1 MAAGRIKG
9 ITIEIGGDTTK
20 LTKALSQVDSA
31 INKTQQNL
39 RDINKALKFDPGNT
53 TLLKDKQVELA
64 KQIEATE
71 QRIKE
76 EKAALEQLNEKLD
89 QPFDLD
95 HAEEFQKNAKA
106 AEDLKLQIDLD
117 TAALK
122 DLENQARQSSS
133 VLGTQ
138 MQLAGQKI
146 QEVGQKIKSVGDG
159 MKAFGEQLTTTV
171 TLPIVAIGTKAVS
184 SFAEVDKA
192 MTLTNKTM
200 GNTEEEAKLLDAAMK
215 DAASN
220 STFGMSEAANAA
232 LNFARAGLD
241 AEQAANAIAPA
252 MNLAAGEAGNLDTVS
267 KGLVGTINAFG
278 DSFDQAEHY
287 ADVFAAACNNSALDV
302 DTLSESMSVA
312 APIFNTAGK
321 SVEDAALMLGV
332 MANAN
337 IDANV
342 AANSLKT
349 GMARLAEPTKQA
361 KKAMEEYGI
370 AMSDIWNEDGS
381 MKDMT
386 VIQEN
391 LNKSFSKLS
400 EQEQMAAA
408 GAIFG
413 KNQMSA
419 WLAVINTA
427 PAEVQA
433 LNDSLSNVD
442 GTTREMSDAMMSG
455 FGGSIE
461 KLKSSIDV
469 LMTTLGSLL
478 AEYLTPIIEKIQSL
492 VDEFMNLDTETQKDI
507 VQWGMVAAAIGPVI
521 VIVGT
526 LVSKVGSIITVV
538 GQITSGLGTL
548 ITSMAGVSG
557 ATGGLGAALTALTGP
572 IGIVVAAVA
581 AFAAGFAYLYAT
593 SEDFRNVIN
602 QLVGTLKDN
611 FSKMLDEV
619 KPKLQELGDRFNS
632 LMTTLEPVFEG
643 IFALVVACVNGIIA
657 TIGPVVDFIS
667 GIVEVIM
674 GIIQAFFALFTGDWE
689 GFWEGVETIIDG
701 AVNAIEG
708 ILNIGVAF
716 WEGVISTFGVNLKST
731 VTDMWEK
738 VKTTIKN
745 KVDVIKNNIEEKWTY
760 IKEWL
765 TTTLTNIWDKFKE
778 IFSNIVDSVSQ
789 KIADVK
795 TSIKEGME
803 NAIDYLASLPSRF
816 YDWGRDMISS
826 LIDGIKDMIGDLADA
841 AADVADT
848 IASYIHFST
857 PDVGPL
863 AKADTFMPDMIDT
876 MIKGIDQN
884 IPRLQKA
891 MDGMAGSMASSMQG
905 GGTTYTGTTNVNLTV
920 YGAPGQDI
928 SALADVIEQR
938 IAMHS
943 IRRGAAGA

>member
-1 MAAGRIKG
+1 MAATRIKG

-31 INKTQQNL
+31 INRTQQNL

-76 EKAALEQLNEKLD
+76 EKIALDQLNEKLD

-95 HAEEFQKNAKA
+95 HAEEFQRNTKA
-106 AEDLKLQIDLD
+106 AEELKLQIDLD

-122 DLENQARQSSS
+122 DLENQARQSAS

-146 QEVGQKIKSVGDG
+146 QEVGQRIKSVGDG
-159 MKAFGEQLTTTV
+159 MKAFGEQLTATV
-171 TLPIVAIGTKAVS
+171 TVPLVAIGTKAVS
-184 SFAEVDKA
+184 SFAEVDKT

-200 GNTEEEAKLLDAAMK
+200 GNTAEEAKILDDAMK
-215 DAASN
+215 AAASN
-220 STFGMSEAANAA
+220 STFGMADAAQAS

-241 AEQAANAIAPA
+241 AAQAASAIAPA

-278 DSFDQAEHY
+278 DSFEQTEHY

-312 APIFNTAGK
+312 APIFKTAGK

-337 IDANV
+337 IDANT

-361 KKAMEEYGI
+361 KKAMEQYGI

-386 VIQEN
+386 VVQEN
-391 LNKSFSKLS
+391 LNKAFSQLS

-427 PAEVQA
+427 PADVQA
-433 LNDSLSNVD
+433 LNDSLSSVD
-442 GTTREMSDAMMSG
+442 GTTRGMSDAMMTG

-478 AEYLTPIIEKIQSL
+478 ADYLTPIIEKIQGL
-492 VDEFMNLDTETQKDI
+492 VDKFMSLDTETQKDI
-507 VQWGMVAAAIGPVI
+507 VQWGLVAAAIGPVI
-521 VIVGT
+521 AIVGT
-526 LVSKVGSIITVV
+526 LVGKIGTIITVV
-538 GQITSGLGTL
+538 GQVTSGLGGL
-548 ITSMAGVSG
+548 ITSMSGVSG
-557 ATGGLGAALTALTGP
+557 ATGGLGAALSALSGP

-581 AFAAGFAYLYAT
+581 AFAAGIAYLYTT
-593 SEDFRNVIN
+593 SESFRNTVN
-602 QLVGTLKDN
+602 TLAGTIRDN
-611 FSKMLDEV
+611 FGKAMQEIG
-619 KPKLQELGDRFNS
+619 PKIDELGQRFQS
-632 LMTTLEPVFEG
+632 FMTTLQPIFEV
-643 IFALVVACVNGIIA
+643 ILTLVVACVNGIIGA
-657 TIGPVVDFIS
+657 IGPIVDFIS

-674 GIIQAFFALFTGDWE
+674 GIIQAFFSLFTGDWE
-689 GFWEGVETIIDG
+689 GFWEGIETIIDG
-701 AVNAIEG
+701 AVNIIKG
-708 ILNIGVAF
+708 IMDLGASVWNGI
-716 WEGVISTFGVNLKST
+716 ISTFGIKLK
-731 VTDMWEK
+731 DNFKEMWEK
-738 VKTTIKN
+738 VKTTVKEKIEN
-745 KVDVIKNNIEEKWTY
+745 IRQNIEEKWNH
-760 IKEWL
+760 IKEWIA
-765 TTTLTNIWDKFKE
+765 TTLTNIWDKFKE

-795 TSIKEGME
+795 TSIEEGME

-816 YDWGRDMISS
+816 FDWGRDMISS
-826 LIDGIKDMIGDLADA
+826 LIDGIRDMIGDLADA
-841 AADVADT
+841 AAEVADT
-848 IASYIHFST
+848 IAEYIHFST

-863 AKADTFMPDMIDT
+863 AKADTFMPDFMALLT
-876 MIKGIDQN
+876 KGINQG
-884 IPRLQKA
+884 IPQIQHA
-891 MDGMAGSMASSMQG
+891 MDSLTSEMTPQIGV
-905 GGTTYTGTTNVNLTV
+905 GGTGGPVTINMTVN
-920 YGAPGQDI
+920 GAEGQDVRL
-928 SALADVIEQR
+928 LAQYVEDSLVNKIY
-938 IAMHS
+938 S
-943 IRRGAAGA
+943 RGAAFA

>member
-31 INKTQQNL
+31 INRTQQNL
-39 RDINKALKFDPGNT
+39 RDINKALKFDPGST

-76 EKAALEQLNEKLD
+76 EKIALEQLNEKLD

-122 DLENQARQSSS
+122 DLENQARQSAS

-146 QEVGQKIKSVGDG
+146 QEVGQKIKGVGDG
-159 MKAFGEQLTTTV
+159 MKAFGEQLTATV
-171 TLPIVAIGTKAVS
+171 TVPLVAIGTKAVS
-184 SFAEVDKA
+184 SFAEVDKT

-200 GNTEEEAKLLDAAMK
+200 GNTAEEAKILDDAMK
-215 DAASN
+215 AAASN
-220 STFGMSEAANAA
+220 STFGMADAAQES

-241 AEQAANAIAPA
+241 AAQAASTIAPA

-267 KGLVGTINAFG
+267 KGLVGTINAFD
-278 DSFDQAEHY
+278 DSFEQAEHY

-312 APIFNTAGK
+312 APIFKTAGK

-332 MANAN
+332 MADAN
-337 IDANV
+337 IDANT

-361 KKAMEEYGI
+361 KKAMEQYGI
-370 AMSDIWNEDGS
+370 AMSDIWNADGS

-386 VIQEN
+386 VVQEN
-391 LNKSFSKLS
+391 LNRAFSQLS
-400 EQEQMAAA
+400 EREQMAAA

-427 PAEVQA
+427 PAKVQA

-492 VDEFMNLDTETQKDI
+492 VDEFMNLDSETQKDI

-548 ITSMAGVSG
+548 ITSMAGVSS
-557 ATGGLGAALTALTGP
+557 ATGGLGAALTALSGP
-572 IGIVVAAVA
+572 VGIVVAAVA
-581 AFAAGFAYLYAT
+581 AFAAGLAYLYAT
-593 SEDFRNVIN
+593 SEDFRATVNR
-602 QLVGTLKDN
+602 LVGTIRDN
-611 FSKMLDEV
+611 LSKALEGI
-619 KPKLQELGDRFNS
+619 KPKLEELGERFNS
-632 LMTTLEPVFEG
+632 LMTMLEPVFEA
-643 IFALVVACVNGIIA
+643 ILAMVVAMVNGIIA
-657 TIGPVVDFIS
+657 TIEPTVTFVS
-667 GIVEVIM
+667 GIIEVIM
-674 GIIQAFFALFTGDWE
+674 GICQTFFSLLTGDWDGFWAGIESITTGACNIIE
-689 GFWEGVETIIDG
+689 GFL
-701 AVNAIEG
+701 NAATALWQG
-708 ILNIGVAF
+708 IM
-716 WEGVISTFGVNLKST
+716 STFGVNLKT
-731 VTDMWEK
+731 NVTETWTK
-738 VKTTIKN
+738 VKTTISDKISQ
-745 KVDVIKNNIEEKWTY
+745 IKQDIESKWNA
-760 IKEWL
+760 IKSWIAS
-765 TTTLTNIWDKFKE
+765 TLNAILSKFSE
-778 IFSNIVDSVSQ
+778 IFESIRSAVSE
-789 KIADVK
+789 KITAVRS
-795 TSIKEGME
+795 SIEKGME
-803 NAIDYLASLPSRF
+803 QAIQYLASLPSRF
-816 YDWGRDMISS
+816 FSWGSDMIQN
-826 LIDGIKDMIGDLADA
+826 LIDGIKSKFEDFKNTVVEI
-841 AADVADT
+841 ADT
-848 IASYIHFST
+848 VAEYIHFSL
-857 PDVGPL
+857 PDKGPL
-863 AKADTFMPDMIDT
+863 AHADQFMPDMIDT

-905 GGTTYTGTTNVNLTV
+905 GSTTYAGTTNVNLTV

>member
-1 MAAGRIKG
+1 MAATRIKG

-31 INKTQQNL
+31 INRTQQNL

-76 EKAALEQLNEKLD
+76 EKIALEQLNEKLA

-122 DLENQARQSSS
+122 DLENQARQSAS

-146 QEVGQKIKSVGDG
+146 QEVGQRIKSVGDG
-159 MKAFGEQLTTTV
+159 MKAFGEQLTATV
-171 TLPIVAIGTKAVS
+171 TVPLVAIGTKAVS
-184 SFAEVDKA
+184 SFAKVDKTMA
-192 MTLTNKTM
+192 LTNKTM
-200 GNTEEEAKLLDAAMK
+200 GNTAEEAKVLDDAMK
-215 DAASN
+215 AAASN
-220 STFGMSEAANAA
+220 STFVMTDAAQAS

-241 AEQAANAIAPA
+241 AAQAASAIAPA

-278 DSFDQAEHY
+278 DSFEQTEHY

-312 APIFNTAGK
+312 APIFKTAGK

-337 IDANV
+337 IDANT

-361 KKAMEEYGI
+361 KKAMEQYGI
-370 AMSDIWNEDGS
+370 AMSDIWNADGS

-386 VIQEN
+386 VVQEN
-391 LNKSFSKLS
+391 LNRAFSQLS

-427 PAEVQA
+427 PADVQA
-433 LNDSLSNVD
+433 LNDSLSSVD
-442 GTTREMSDAMMSG
+442 GTTREMSDAMMTG

-469 LMTTLGSLL
+469 LMTTVGSLL
-478 AEYLTPIIEKIQSL
+478 ADYLTPIIEKIQGL
-492 VDEFMNLDTETQKDI
+492 VDKFMSLDAETQKDI
-507 VQWGMVAAAIGPVI
+507 VQWGLVAAAIGPVI
-521 VIVGT
+521 AIVGT
-526 LVSKVGSIITVV
+526 LVGKIGTIITVV
-538 GQITSGLGTL
+538 GQVTSGLGGL
-548 ITSMAGVSG
+548 ITSMSGVSG
-557 ATGGLGAALTALTGP
+557 ATGGLGAALSALSGP

-581 AFAAGFAYLYAT
+581 AFAAGIAYLYTT
-593 SEDFRNVIN
+593 SESFRNTVN
-602 QLVGTLKDN
+602 TLAGTIRDN
-611 FSKMLDEV
+611 FGKAMQEIG
-619 KPKLQELGDRFNS
+619 PKIDELGQRFQS
-632 LMTTLEPVFEG
+632 FMTTLQPVFEV
-643 IFALVVACVNGIIA
+643 ILTLVVACVNGIIGA
-657 TIGPVVDFIS
+657 IGPIVDFIS

-674 GIIQAFFALFTGDWE
+674 GIIQAFFSLFTGDWE
-689 GFWEGVETIIDG
+689 GFWEGVESIIDG
-701 AVNAIEG
+701 AVNIIRG
-708 ILNIGVAF
+708 IMDLGASVWNGI
-716 WEGVISTFGVNLKST
+716 ISTFGIKLK
-731 VTDMWEK
+731 DNFKEMWEK
-738 VKTTIKN
+738 VKTTVKEKIEN
-745 KVDVIKNNIEEKWTY
+745 IRQNIEEKWNH

-765 TTTLTNIWDKFKE
+765 GTTLSNIWDKFKE
-778 IFSNIVDSVSQ
+778 IFQNIVNSVSE
-789 KIADVK
+789 KIADVR
-795 TSIKEGME
+795 TSIEEGME
-803 NAIDYLASLPSRF
+803 NAIEYLASLPSRF
-816 YDWGRDMISS
+816 FDWGRDMISS
-826 LIDGIKDMIGDLADA
+826 LIDGIRDMIGDLADA
-841 AADVADT
+841 AAEVAET
-848 IASYIHFST
+848 IAEYIHFSE

-863 AKADTFMPDMIDT
+863 SNFHTFMPDMIDT

-884 IPRLQKA
+884 KPRLQKA

-905 GGTTYTGTTNVNLTV
+905 GGTTYSDTINVNLTV

>member
-1 MAAGRIKG
+1 MAATRIKG

-31 INKTQQNL
+31 INRTQQNL

-76 EKAALEQLNEKLD
+76 EKIALDQLNEKLD

-106 AEDLKLQIDLD
+106 AEELKLQIDLD

-122 DLENQARQSSS
+122 DLENQARQSAS

-146 QEVGQKIKSVGDG
+146 QEVGQRIKSVGDG
-159 MKAFGEQLTTTV
+159 MKAFGEQLTATV
-171 TLPIVAIGTKAVS
+171 TVPLVAIGTKAVS
-184 SFAEVDKA
+184 SFAEVDKT

-200 GNTEEEAKLLDAAMK
+200 GNTAEEAKALDDAMK
-215 DAASN
+215 AAASN
-220 STFGMSEAANAA
+220 STFGMADAAQAS

-241 AEQAANAIAPA
+241 AAQAASAIAPA

-267 KGLVGTINAFG
+267 QGLVGTINAFG
-278 DSFDQAEHY
+278 DSFEQTEHY

-337 IDANV
+337 IDANT

-361 KKAMEEYGI
+361 KKAMAEYGI

-386 VIQEN
+386 VVQEN
-391 LNKSFSKLS
+391 LNKAFSQLS

-427 PAEVQA
+427 PADVQA
-433 LNDSLSNVD
+433 LNDSLSGVD
-442 GTTREMSDAMMSG
+442 GTTRAMSDAMMTG

-478 AEYLTPIIEKIQSL
+478 ADYLTPIIEKIQGL
-492 VDEFMNLDTETQKDI
+492 VDKFMSLDAETQKDI
-507 VQWGMVAAAIGPVI
+507 VQWGLVAAAIGPVI
-521 VIVGT
+521 AIVGT
-526 LVSKVGSIITVV
+526 LVGKIGTIITVV
-538 GQITSGLGTL
+538 GQVTSGLGGL
-548 ITSMAGVSG
+548 ITSMSGVSG
-557 ATGGLGAALTALTGP
+557 ATGGLGAALTALSGP
-572 IGIVVAAVA
+572 IGIVVAAVT
-581 AFAAGFAYLYAT
+581 AFAAGIAYLYTT
-593 SEDFRNVIN
+593 SESFRNTVN
-602 QLVGTLKDN
+602 TLAGTIRDN
-611 FSKMLDEV
+611 FGKAMQEIG
-619 KPKLQELGDRFNS
+619 PKIDELGQRFQS
-632 LMTTLEPVFEG
+632 FMTTLQPIFEV
-643 IFALVVACVNGIIA
+643 ILTLVVACVNGIIGA
-657 TIGPVVDFIS
+657 IGPIVDFIS

-674 GIIQAFFALFTGDWE
+674 GIIQAFFSLFTGDWE
-689 GFWEGVETIIDG
+689 GFWEGIETIIDG
-701 AVNAIEG
+701 AVNIIKG
-708 ILNIGVAF
+708 IMDLGASVWNGI
-716 WEGVISTFGVNLKST
+716 ISTFGVKLK
-731 VTDMWEK
+731 DNFEGMWEK
-738 VKTTIKN
+738 VKTTVKEKIEN
-745 KVDVIKNNIEEKWTY
+745 IRQNIEEKWNH
-760 IKEWL
+760 IKEWIG
-765 TTTLTNIWDKFKE
+765 TTLSSIWDKFKE
-778 IFSNIVDSVSQ
+778 IFQNIVDSVSE
-789 KIADVK
+789 KIADVRA
-795 TSIKEGME
+795 SIEEGME
-803 NAIDYLASLPSRF
+803 NAIEYLASLPSRF
-816 YDWGRDMISS
+816 FDWGRDMISS
-826 LIDGIKDMIGDLADA
+826 LIDGIRDMIGDLADA
-841 AADVADT
+841 AAEVADT
-848 IASYIHFST
+848 IAEYIHFSE

-863 AKADTFMPDMIDT
+863 SNFHTFMPDMIDT

-884 IPRLQKA
+884 IPRLQKS

-905 GGTTYTGTTNVNLTV
+905 GSTTYAGTTNVNLTV